1 MYPGVCMRVRG
12 QVEAVGSLYHAGSAG
27 SGDRLQVT
35 RLGGKYPYLLSHL
48 TGPIDIS
55 NLKR

>member
-12 QVEAVGSLYHAGSAG
+12 QVEAVGSLYHAG

-48 TGPIDIS
+48 TGPTDIS